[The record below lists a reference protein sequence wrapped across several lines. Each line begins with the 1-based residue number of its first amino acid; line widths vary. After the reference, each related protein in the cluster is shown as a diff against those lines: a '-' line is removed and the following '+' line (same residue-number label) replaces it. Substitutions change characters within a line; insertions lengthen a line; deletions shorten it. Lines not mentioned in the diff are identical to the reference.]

1 VAARAHSTGYYTF
14 PMPTRF
20 LFVYGTL
27 RSEGDR
33 RMYHAFSRHADYVGK
48 AMVPGRLYD
57 LGPYP
62 ALVSVDEGEPA
73 EYHVVGEL
81 YRLHPDRWADVLARL
96 DAYEGVEAGLYRRE
110 QWTALRDDGLEVPA
124 WVYVY
129 ARPLR
134 DATLI
139 PSGDYFAPDA

>member
-1 VAARAHSTGYYTF
+1 MATG
-14 PMPTRF
+14 F

-33 RMYHAFSRHADYVGK
+33 PMYHEMTRHADYVGE

-57 LGPYP
+57 LGSYP
-62 ALVSVDEGEPA
+62 GLVPADEENG
-73 EYHVVGEL
+73 YTVIGEL
-81 YRLHPDRWADVLARL
+81 YRLHPDYREQMLRRL
-96 DAYEGVEAGLYRRE
+96 DVYEGVPDGLYRRE
-110 QWTALRDDGLEVPA
+110 QWTALREDGLEVAA

-129 ARPLR
+129 DRSLH

-139 PSGDYFAPDA
+139 ASGDYFAPDA